1 MGSVH
6 TPMAESKWMSPGRD
20 EERPFSGYS
29 GMADVMSSTTHEL
42 SEESLMRSLS
52 AAIRRLS
59 RGPTVRSS
67 KSSRSLGTSTTK
79 SKQSSKSKRGS
90 ASTISHRYAGTR
102 WSVDPEGQ
110 ARLIGETDKWTPEDV
125 KQREAD
131 LDLLSLAGRAA
142 VLERMLRAGKRVRS
156 MVLAAKAS

>member
-20 EERPFSGYS
+20 EKRPFSGYS
-29 GMADVMSSTTHEL
+29 GMADVMSSSTHEL

-52 AAIRRLS
+52 AAIQRLS

-67 KSSRSLGTSTTK
+67 KSSRSLGTTK
-79 SKQSSKSKRGS
+79 SKRSSKSKRGS

-142 VLERMLRAGKRVRS
+142 ILERMLRAGKRVRS